1 MPILPAQLGYKKHVS
16 DHEIWRGRIYISFFF
31 TYVFFLIFA
40 SEKGRFCVSFIFLHP
55 KSVAVICGANSYYF
69 TGYKGTVLELL
80 VVLSF
85 CCDFKK
91 PIHIHVQS
99 TPDNSNLQGK

>member
-55 KSVAVICGANSYYF
+55 KSGAVIFGANSYYF

-80 VVLSF
+80 AVLSF

-91 PIHIHVQS
+91 PIHVHVQS

>member
-55 KSVAVICGANSYYF
+55 KSVAVTCGAN
-69 TGYKGTVLELL
+69 V
-80 VVLSF
+80 
-85 CCDFKK
+85 
-91 PIHIHVQS
+91 II
-99 TPDNSNLQGK
+99 LQGTKELSWNYWQF